1 MNFMRIN
8 PNNNSIKLQQKQ
20 ILMKYKIRQNEIMTN
35 KQPEPIVTNNNNV
48 SNTVLVASSE
58 ATNNSQKLAFIKSKI
73 KTDYA
78 NLYTTK

>member
-1 MNFMRIN
+1 
-8 PNNNSIKLQQKQ
+8 
-20 ILMKYKIRQNEIMTN
+20 MTN
-35 KQPEPIVTNNNNV
+35 KQPVPIVT
-48 SNTVLVASSE
+48 SNTVHVASSE

>member
-8 PNNNSIKLQQKQ
+8 PNNNSIKLQQQQ

-35 KQPEPIVTNNNNV
+35 KQPEPIVTNNNI
-48 SNTVLVASSE
+48 SNTVHAASSE
-58 ATNNSQKLAFIKSKI
+58 STNNSQKLAFIKSKI

-78 NLYTTK
+78 NLYHTK

>member
-35 KQPEPIVTNNNNV
+35 KQPEPIVTNNNV
-48 SNTVLVASSE
+48 SNTVHAACSE